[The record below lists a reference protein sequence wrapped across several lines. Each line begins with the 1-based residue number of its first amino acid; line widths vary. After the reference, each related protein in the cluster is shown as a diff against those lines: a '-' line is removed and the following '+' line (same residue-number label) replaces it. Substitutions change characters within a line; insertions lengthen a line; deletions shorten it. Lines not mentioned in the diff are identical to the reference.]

1 MSFAGSGFASG
12 MPDADRTWSISG
24 KAVFTPFLRIFSQ
37 KSRISGIPVL
47 GIPGFVF
54 VLLLFFGFD
63 FISAKTQFYKSQT
76 TITI

>member
-24 KAVFTPFLRIFSQ
+24 KAVSHLLSESFLS